1 MFIDSFQFNSRKV
14 KQWKFNFSL
23 VVLNLMNEIKIHSKL
38 IFVISKVILIIYN
51 MILNNHFDK

>member
-38 IFVISKVILIIYN
+38 IFVISKVILTIYN

>member
-23 VVLNLMNEIKIHSKL
+23 VVLNLMNEIKIHNKL
-38 IFVISKVILIIYN
+38 IFVISKVILTIYN

>member
-23 VVLNLMNEIKIHSKL
+23 VVLNLMNEIKIHIKL
-38 IFVISKVILIIYN
+38 IFVISKVILTIYN